1 MERDHREL
9 KREDYVEPAC
19 SCDPG
24 EFAKVDRVKMI
35 PQDRVVAKMNELM
48 GRRDYDG
55 CERLLKYW
63 MDEAKLG
70 ADLLGQLFLS
80 NEMIG
85 HYRKTG
91 NREAAFAAIEQALGL
106 IGTLSMEDT
115 ISAGTTYV
123 NAGTACQAFSE
134 PERAYEMFL
143 KAEEIYEG
151 TDSTGPQLL
160 GGLYNNMALTCT
172 ALCRY
177 SDARERYEKA
187 LVVMGRVPGGK
198 LEQAITYLNMAD
210 LVKAEKGME
219 AGEQEIYSL
228 LDRAAVLLDVLPAPD
243 GAAQLEAE
251 VSGTLDCGVVSE
263 APDAPKDGYYAF
275 VCEKCA
281 PVFSYYGYFRVA
293 EKLQKAAEE
302 IYRESGA

>member
-1 MERDHREL
+1 MGQENREL

-19 SCDPG
+19 SCEPG
-24 EFAKVDRVKMI
+24 VFEKADRVKMI
-35 PQDRVVAKMNELM
+35 PQDRIVAKMNELM
-48 GRRDYDG
+48 SRRDYDG

-63 MDEAKLG
+63 MEEARLG
-70 ADLLGQLFLS
+70 ADQRGQLFLS

-123 NAGTACQAFSE
+123 NAGTACQAFSK
-134 PERAYEMFL
+134 PERAYELFL

-177 SDARERYEKA
+177 DDARKRYEKA
-187 LVVMGRVPGGK
+187 LDVMGRVPGGK
-198 LEQAITYLNMAD
+198 LEQAITYLNIAD
-210 LVKAEKGME
+210 LVKAEKGAE
-219 AGEQEIYSL
+219 DGEKEIFSL
-228 LDRAAVLLDVLPAPD
+228 LDQAAALL
-243 GAAQLEAE
+243 EE
-251 VSGTLDCGVVSE
+251 
-263 APDAPKDGYYAF
+263 PDAPKDGYYAF

-293 EKLQKAAEE
+293 EKLKKTAEE
-302 IYRESGA
+302 IYRG